1 MMLRDSVYEAI
12 KGLLM
17 DNDLA
22 PGSRLSIDG
31 LAREMQVSPTPVRE
45 AMTRL
50 ESDGLV
56 AKRPHAGYIVAPL
69 MDRVA
74 LDNLYEIRLLI
85 EPQAARL
92 AATRAS
98 AGQLAEL
105 RASTHGAAAR
115 PAGENYDGY
124 RDFAIQDARLHRIIA
139 EASGNPLI
147 ADALA
152 RLHAHTHSYRLYFRV
167 GIAEEALH
175 EHERVIASIEA
186 RDGEQAFAHMQQ
198 HLEASRERLR
208 AVSDDQNE

>member
-1 MMLRDSVYEAI
+1 MPRRAWLQVEHRPKGRMSMGESGARPGAGASSPVGRSPLGRLRPPPRMMLRDSVYEAI

-31 LAREMQVSPTPVRE
+31 LARELQVSPTPVRE

-92 AATRAS
+92 AA
-98 AGQLAEL
+98 
-105 RASTHGAAAR
+105 
-115 PAGENYDGY
+115 
-124 RDFAIQDARLHRIIA
+124 
-139 EASGNPLI
+139 
-147 ADALA
+147 
-152 RLHAHTHSYRLYFRV
+152 
-167 GIAEEALH
+167 
-175 EHERVIASIEA
+175 
-186 RDGEQAFAHMQQ
+186 
-198 HLEASRERLR
+198 
-208 AVSDDQNE
+208 